1 MIFQRERMEDIGEAQ
16 NFRVKMAQYKCSE
29 AEAREIARKET
40 FDRVCIFGLGTTG
53 MFIGDLIHQRYPD
66 AKIVFVARS
75 EESSPKVSLH

>member
-1 MIFQRERMEDIGEAQ
+1 MEDIGEAQ

-53 MFIGDLIHQRYPD
+53 MFIGDLIHQRYP
-66 AKIVFVARS
+66 VQRS
-75 EESSPKVSLH
+75 YLWQEVKRAVRRFPLH